1 MVSSA
6 SEVPSGKQ
14 YVLENELNEL
24 YETLAALSTYANSI
38 INMGM
43 DASHLKDNYYE
54 TKAVVENFEN
64 TKIYTKP

>member
-1 MVSSA
+1 M
-6 SEVPSGKQ
+6 
-14 YVLENELNEL
+14 LENELNEL